1 MVMVMEDDVDDGPNA
16 SVLHYPYPSPR
27 PVISSWPS
35 RR

>member
-16 SVLHYPYPSPR
+16 SVLHYPSPR